1 MTLALVGLLQLSI
14 ARGLD
19 APAAAELPP
28 QSAHPGGIALVDIGP
43 VSNSPPR
50 ATFRSLPVLV
60 TESVGRHVA
69 IVGLR
74 LSLEPGKYEIQ
85 VQTPG
90 REEEI
95 RSFEVNERDYP
106 EQRITIKNRAMVSPN
121 ADQLVRIRREQV
133 SMKAAYRRF
142 EPRPTTTLRMSLP
155 VSAPL
160 SSAFGLR
167 RFFNGEPRRPHGGLD
182 LASPRGTP
190 IKAPAAGRVV
200 IADNYYFNGNTVFL
214 DHGSGLITM
223 YCHLDRID
231 VVIGDE
237 IEERDV
243 LGVVGSTGRA
253 TGPHLHWTVSLNDAR
268 VDPMLL
274 VGSALP
280 ELTE

>member
-1 MTLALVGLLQLSI
+1 
-14 ARGLD
+14 
-19 APAAAELPP
+19 
-28 QSAHPGGIALVDIGP
+28 
-43 VSNSPPR
+43 
-50 ATFRSLPVLV
+50 
-60 TESVGRHVA
+60 
-69 IVGLR
+69 
-74 LSLEPGKYEIQ
+74 
-85 VQTPG
+85 
-90 REEEI
+90 
-95 RSFEVNERDYP
+95 
-106 EQRITIKNRAMVSPN
+106 
-121 ADQLVRIRREQV
+121 
-133 SMKAAYRRF
+133 MKAAYRRF

-155 VSAPL
+155 VPAPL